1 MDSAIVIGLRKEEI
15 MGSALL
21 GEFIGTAFLILL
33 GDGVVANVVLK
44 GTKGNN
50 SGWIVITVGW
60 ATAVLVPALMFGEM
74 SGAHFNPALTIAL
87 AAAGQFS
94 WSAVPLYVLVQF
106 LGAMTG
112 AFLVW
117 VMYKDHMD
125 ATTDPG
131 TQLAVF
137 STGPAI
143 RNNWRNFACEV
154 IGTFVLL
161 FALTAGVA
169 QASDGGFGALGMWRV
184 WAVILTIGISLGG
197 TTGYAINPA
206 RDLGPRIMHAI
217 LPIKGKGNS
226 GWDYAWIPVLGPV
239 VGAVLGS
246 LASVAVFG

>member
-1 MDSAIVIGLRKEEI
+1 MDMAY
-15 MGSALL
+15 L
-21 GEFIGTAFLILL
+21 GEYLGTAFLILL

-44 GTKGNN
+44 GTKGNS

-60 ATAVLVPALMFGEM
+60 ATAVLVPALMFAGM

-87 AAAGQFS
+87 AAAGIAD
-94 WSAVPLYVLVQF
+94 WGIVPGYIVAQF

-117 VMYKDHMD
+117 VMHKDHFD
-125 ATTDPG
+125 ATEDPG
-131 TQLAVF
+131 AQLAVF

-143 RNNWRNFACEV
+143 RNNGRNLICEI

-161 FALTAGVA
+161 FTLTAGVA
-169 QASDGGFGALGMWRV
+169 QAGDGGLAALGLWRV

-217 LPIKGKGNS
+217 LPMKGKGGS
-226 GWDYAWIPVLGPV
+226 GWDYAWIPVCGPIIGAILG
-239 VGAVLGS
+239 A

>member
-1 MDSAIVIGLRKEEI
+1 MDAAIL
-15 MGSALL
+15 A
-21 GEFIGTAFLILL
+21 EFIGTAFLILL

-60 ATAVLVPALMFGEM
+60 ATAVLVPALMFGAI

-87 AAAGQFS
+87 AITGNFTGSVVGYIVA
-94 WSAVPLYVLVQF
+94 QF
-106 LGAMTG
+106 LGAMVG

-117 VMYKDHMD
+117 LMYKAHFDES
-125 ATTDPG
+125 DPG
-131 TQLAVF
+131 SQLGVF

-143 RNNWRNFACEV
+143 RNTGLNLISEI

-161 FALTAGVA
+161 FTLTAGVA
-169 QASDGGFGALGMWRV
+169 QASDGGLGALGMWRV
-184 WAVILTIGISLGG
+184 WAVILTVGISLGG

-217 LPIKGKGNS
+217 LPMKGKGKS
-226 GWDYAWIPVLGPV
+226 DWGYAWIPVVGPV
-239 VGAVLGS
+239 VGAILGA

>member
-1 MDSAIVIGLRKEEI
+1 MAY
-15 MGSALL
+15 L

-33 GDGVVANVVLK
+33 GDGVVANVILK
-44 GTKGNN
+44 GTKGNG

-60 ATAVLVPALMFGEM
+60 ATAVLVPALMFAGM

-87 AAAGQFS
+87 AVAGKCE
-94 WSAVPLYVLVQF
+94 WAIVPGYIATQF

-117 VMYKDHMD
+117 VMHKDHFD
-125 ATTDPG
+125 ATEDPG
-131 TQLAVF
+131 TQLGVF
-137 STGPAI
+137 CTGPAI
-143 RNNWRNFACEV
+143 RNNMRNLICEI

-161 FALTAGVA
+161 FTLTSGVA
-169 QASDGGFGALGMWRV
+169 QAADGGMAALGLWRV

-217 LPIKGKGNS
+217 LPMKGKGNS
-226 GWDYAWIPVLGPV
+226 GWDYAWIPVIGPV
-239 VGAVLGS
+239 IGAILGAV
-246 LASVAVFG
+246 ASVAIFG

>member
-1 MDSAIVIGLRKEEI
+1 MAYL
-15 MGSALL
+15 A
-21 GEFIGTAFLILL
+21 EFIGTAFLILL
-33 GDGVVANVVLK
+33 GDGVVANVVTK

-60 ATAVLVPALMFGEM
+60 ATAVLVPALMFGAM

-87 AAAGQFS
+87 AAAGGAS
-94 WSAVPLYVLVQF
+94 WAIVPGYIACQF
-106 LGAMTG
+106 LGAFVG

-117 VMYKDHMD
+117 LMYKDHLD
-125 ATTDPG
+125 QTDPG
-131 TQLAVF
+131 SQLAVF

-143 RNNWRNFACEV
+143 RNLGRNLICEI

-161 FALTAGVA
+161 FTLTAGVA
-169 QASDGGFGALGMWRV
+169 QASDGGLGALGMWRV

-206 RDLGPRIMHAI
+206 RDLGPRIMHAV
-217 LPIKGKGNS
+217 LPMKGKGGS
-226 GWDYAWIPVLGPV
+226 DWGYAWVPVAGPII
-239 VGAVLGS
+239 GAVLGA

>member
-1 MDSAIVIGLRKEEI
+1 MAY
-15 MGSALL
+15 L

-60 ATAVLVPALMFGEM
+60 ATAVLVPALMFGQM

-87 AAAGQFS
+87 AVSGNFEWAM
-94 WSAVPLYVLVQF
+94 VPGYVATQF

-117 VMYKDHMD
+117 FMYKDHFD
-125 ATTDPG
+125 ATNDPG

-137 STGPAI
+137 STGPAM
-143 RNNWRNFACEV
+143 RNYGRNLCCEI

-169 QASDGGFGALGMWRV
+169 QAADGGLGALGMWRV

-217 LPIKGKGNS
+217 LPMKGKGS
-226 GWDYAWIPVLGPV
+226 SDWGYAWVPVAGPV
-239 VGAVLGS
+239 IGAILGAV
-246 LASVAVFG
+246 ASVAVFG

>member
-1 MDSAIVIGLRKEEI
+1 MDLSY
-15 MGSALL
+15 L
-21 GEFIGTAFLILL
+21 GEYIGTAFLILL
-33 GDGVVANVVLK
+33 GDGVVANVILK
-44 GTKGNN
+44 GTKGNS

-60 ATAVLVPALMFGEM
+60 ATAVLVPALMFGGI

-87 AAAGQFS
+87 AIAGKFTGNVV
-94 WSAVPLYVLVQF
+94 AYIVAQF

-117 VMYKDHMD
+117 LMYKDHFD
-125 ATTDPG
+125 ATEDPG
-131 TQLAVF
+131 TQLGVF
-137 STGPAI
+137 CTGPAI
-143 RNNWRNFACEV
+143 RNTANNFINEF

-161 FALTAGVA
+161 FTLTSGVA
-169 QASDGGFGALGMWRV
+169 QASDGGLGALGTWRA

-217 LPIKGKGNS
+217 LPMKGKGNS
-226 GWDYAWIPVLGPV
+226 DWGYSWIPVVGPV
-239 VGAVLGS
+239 LGAIVGA

>member
-1 MDSAIVIGLRKEEI
+1 MNAY
-15 MGSALL
+15 L

-60 ATAVLVPALMFGEM
+60 ATAVMVPAFMFGVV

-87 AAAGQFS
+87 AAAGKFS
-94 WSAVPLYVLVQF
+94 FAMVPGYIICQF

-112 AFLVW
+112 ACLVW
-117 VMYKDHMD
+117 LMYKDHLD
-125 ATTDPG
+125 ATDDPG

-143 RNNWRNFACEV
+143 RNYGRNLICEI

-161 FALTAGVA
+161 FTLTSGVA
-169 QASDGGFGALGMWRV
+169 MAADGGLGALGMWRV

-217 LPIKGKGNS
+217 LPMKGKGKS
-226 GWDYAWIPVLGPV
+226 DWGYAWVPV
-239 VGAVLGS
+239 VGPIIGAILGA

>member
-1 MDSAIVIGLRKEEI
+1 MDMSYLA
-15 MGSALL
+15 
-21 GEFIGTAFLILL
+21 EFIGTAILILL
-33 GDGVVANVVLK
+33 GDGVVANVILK

-60 ATAVLVPALMFGEM
+60 ATAVLVPALMFGAM

-87 AAAGQFS
+87 AAAGLFDG
-94 WSAVPLYVLVQF
+94 AKVVGYIVAQF
-106 LGAMTG
+106 LGAMVG

-117 VMYKDHMD
+117 LMYKDHFD
-125 ATTDPG
+125 ATDDPG
-131 TQLAVF
+131 TQLGVF

-143 RNNWRNFACEV
+143 RNNVRNLICEI

-161 FALTAGVA
+161 FTLTAGVA

-217 LPIKGKGNS
+217 LPMKGKGKS
-226 GWDYAWIPVLGPV
+226 DWGYSWIPVVGPV
-239 VGAVLGS
+239 IGGLLGA

>member
-1 MDSAIVIGLRKEEI
+1 MDMAY
-15 MGSALL
+15 L
-21 GEFIGTAFLILL
+21 GEYIGTAFLILL

-44 GTKGNN
+44 GTKGNS

-60 ATAVLVPALMFGEM
+60 ATAVLVPALMFGGM

-87 AAAGQFS
+87 AVAGKFAAGK
-94 WSAVPLYVLVQF
+94 VVGYVIAQF
-106 LGAMTG
+106 LGGMTG

-117 VMYKDHMD
+117 LMYKDHFD
-125 ATTDPG
+125 ATEDPG

-137 STGPAI
+137 CTGPAI
-143 RNNWRNFACEV
+143 RNTANNFINEF

-161 FALTAGVA
+161 FTLTSGVA
-169 QASDGGFGALGMWRV
+169 QASPTVEIAGKVVPITGAIGTWSA

-217 LPIKGKGNS
+217 LPMKGKGNS
-226 GWDYAWIPVLGPV
+226 DWGYSWIPVAGPV
-239 VGAVLGS
+239 LGAIVGA

>member
-1 MDSAIVIGLRKEEI
+1 MDMSY
-15 MGSALL
+15 L

-33 GDGVVANVVLK
+33 GDGVVANVILK
-44 GTKGNN
+44 GTKGNS

-60 ATAVLVPALMFGEM
+60 ATAVLVPALMFGVI

-87 AAAGQFS
+87 AAAGKFS
-94 WSAVPLYVLVQF
+94 GAKVFGYIVAQF
-106 LGAMTG
+106 LGAMVG

-117 VMYKDHMD
+117 LMYKDHFD
-125 ATTDPG
+125 ATDDPG
-131 TQLAVF
+131 TQLGVF
-137 STGPAI
+137 STGPAM
-143 RNNWRNFACEV
+143 RNYGLNLISEI

-161 FALTAGVA
+161 FALTSGIAQNGAGGTGA
-169 QASDGGFGALGMWRV
+169 FGV

-217 LPIKGKGNS
+217 LPMKGKGS
-226 GWDYAWIPVLGPV
+226 SDWGYAWIPVIGPV
-239 VGAVLGS
+239 IGGLLGA

>member
-1 MDSAIVIGLRKEEI
+1 MAY
-15 MGSALL
+15 L

-60 ATAVLVPALMFGEM
+60 ATAVLVPALMFAAM

-87 AAAGQFS
+87 AASGNFAWAQ
-94 WSAVPLYVLVQF
+94 VPAYVAFQF

-117 VMYKDHMD
+117 LMYKDHFD
-125 ATTDPG
+125 ATEDPG

-137 STGPAI
+137 CTGPAI
-143 RNNWRNFACEV
+143 RNNGRNLCCE
-154 IGTFVLL
+154 IIATFVLL

-169 QASDGGFGALGMWRV
+169 QAADGGLGAIGLWRV

-217 LPIKGKGNS
+217 LPMKGKGGSNW
-226 GWDYAWIPVLGPV
+226 GYAWVPVIGPV
-239 VGAVLGS
+239 IGGILGS
-246 LASVAVFG
+246 VASAAVFG